1 MTFQPRM
8 HNRIEGFSVQG
19 DLRRR
24 TWNGIVADLWDVECA
39 PGAGGY
45 YVGEDPRLIVVLDLK
60 GGAGSHVNFRPGRN
74 EPALSQRRHTL
85 SYIPAGMEL
94 WADLKDVQSIR
105 HLDLHFNIETLSR
118 RLMDDIDRTKID
130 CPRLMFQDPRFIA
143 LAELIAAECD
153 NPDPLHDLYGDGLT
167 MALFVDL
174 MRLGPPKG
182 RKRSQLAAWQLR
194 RATDFIEAHC
204 LRGIRLEELA
214 QVTGLSQSHFSH
226 AFKASTG
233 MAPHQWQMLA
243 RIEQVKQKLLTA
255 DAPLTEI
262 AAETGFSDQAHFTRT
277 FRRHVGMTPSNW
289 KKSNRA

>member
-1 MTFQPRM
+1 MGVTFQPRM

-105 HLDLHFNIETLSR
+105 HLDLHFNVVTLSR
-118 RLMDDIDRTKID
+118 RLMDDIDFPTSGDRHS
-130 CPRLMFQDPRFIA
+130 FIRGW
-143 LAELIAAECD
+143 LQR
-153 NPDPLHDLYGDGLT
+153 DLL
-167 MALFVDL
+167 
-174 MRLGPPKG
+174 
-182 RKRSQLAAWQLR
+182 
-194 RATDFIEAHC
+194 
-204 LRGIRLEELA
+204 LRG
-214 QVTGLSQSHFSH
+214 GL
-226 AFKASTG
+226 
-233 MAPHQWQMLA
+233 
-243 RIEQVKQKLLTA
+243 
-255 DAPLTEI
+255 
-262 AAETGFSDQAHFTRT
+262 
-277 FRRHVGMTPSNW
+277 
-289 KKSNRA
+289 